1 MSYYKPRRNRYGV
14 KLDAPCQRQDRYA
27 LVSHQFIPWDAH
39 PGYSRCFCGLVQ
51 GPRGGLYEG
60 AAPWLPS
67 PVEKIEAAPTSLFA
81 PEELPPINYWSRARR
96 REWRRILAEKA
107 QESNGAT

>member
-14 KLDAPCQRQDRYA
+14 KLDAPCQRQNNA
-27 LVSHQFIPWDAH
+27 APVPHLFVPWDAH
-39 PGYSRCFCGLVQ
+39 PDYSRCFCGLVR

-67 PVEKIEAAPTSLFA
+67 PIEKIEAAPVSLF
-81 PEELPPINYWSRARR
+81 PSDELPPINYFTRAGRK
-96 REWRRILAEKA
+96 EWRRILAEKA
-107 QESNGAT
+107 ETGKAS